1 MVGVS
6 TQPSSI
12 SRRTLGAL
20 QRFGYPGD
28 LRLVHPHADEIA
40 GMRCHTSLTSL
51 SEPAELALV
60 FTAAAHTL
68 EVVRDAVESGV
79 RSAILYASGFA
90 EMGTAGRRAQEEIRA
105 VAEEGNLRLL
115 GPNCQGLM
123 HLPNRLAAT
132 FSNSISVENL
142 PPPGPIAYVGQS
154 GALGGSVFDLLRE
167 RGVIP
172 AVQVSTGNQIDVDVT
187 DAVRYLA
194 RDDAVQLLM
203 VYFEDIPDGARWETV
218 CREVRASDKQIV
230 ALRAGRT
237 EAGQRAV
244 ASHTGAVVGE
254 TRAFELMTAAYGA
267 IEVTDVDE
275 WIDTA
280 IAWRAGSRNAGR
292 RLGVVS
298 TSGGAGGLIADH
310 ALRERLRIP
319 PLSADTRR
327 RLAEVLPAY
336 ASTDNPV
343 DVTAPSGA
351 PALPAGE
358 NSFEEAC
365 KAVAGDPDVDQLL
378 VVLSVV
384 VDAVGERVAR
394 GVANVAESRDLPV
407 HVLYLASADRT
418 ADLRD
423 TMARAGASLYA
434 SMRGAIRA
442 IGSVTPA
449 ERFAGPP
456 SDEQPRA
463 APAGRAVTEAEALA
477 WLDTYN
483 VPRPAGRLTKSSAE
497 AGQAAAELSA
507 LVVLKVQSSG
517 LMHKTELGAIRVGVA
532 REDVAE
538 AYGELIATVGVAAP
552 EAEIQGVL
560 VQAQV
565 EAGIELLVGIQG
577 PDAGYPPVV
586 SVGMGGTAVEVY
598 GDVASALAPLS
609 RQDAHRLLQSLR
621 CWPLLAGFRG
631 APPSD
636 VSAASAAIA
645 NLTDLAVSLGDDLIE
660 LEVNP
665 LIVHHQGLGA
675 HATDFLARLRN
686 R

>member
-6 TQPSSI
+6 TQPTSI

-28 LRLVHPHADEIA
+28 LHLVHPHADEIT
-40 GMRCHTSLTSL
+40 GIRCHTSLTSL
-51 SEPAELALV
+51 PEPAELALV
-60 FTAAAHTL
+60 FTAAARTL

-90 EMGTAGRRAQEEIRA
+90 EMGSEGRRAQEEIRD
-105 VAEEGNLRLL
+105 VAQQGNLRLL

-132 FSNSISVENL
+132 FTNSISVDDL

-154 GALGGSVFDLLRE
+154 GALGGSVFDLMRE

-187 DAVRYLA
+187 DAARYLA
-194 RDDAVQLLM
+194 CDDAVQLLM
-203 VYFEDIPDGARWETV
+203 VYFEDIPDGARWEAT
-218 CREVRASDKQIV
+218 CREVRASGKEIV
-230 ALRAGRT
+230 VLRAGRT
-237 EAGQRAV
+237 QAGQRAV
-244 ASHTGAVVGE
+244 ASHTGAVVGD
-254 TRAFELMTAAYGA
+254 TRAFELMTAAYRA

-275 WIDTA
+275 WIDAA
-280 IAWRAGSRNAGR
+280 IAWRAGSRHAGR
-292 RLGVVS
+292 RIGVVS
-298 TSGGAGGLIADH
+298 TSGGAGGLVADH
-310 ALRERLRIP
+310 AVRERLLIP
-319 PLSADTRR
+319 PLSDETRR

-351 PALPAGE
+351 PALPSGE

-365 KAVAGDPDVDQLL
+365 KAVAADPDVDQLL

-394 GVANVAESRDLPV
+394 AVANVAESQELPV

-418 ADLRD
+418 AELRGI
-423 TMARAGASLYA
+423 MANAGASLYA
-434 SMRGAIRA
+434 SMRGAVRA
-442 IGSVTPA
+442 IGSVTPN
-449 ERFAGPP
+449 ERFAEPP
-456 SDEQPRA
+456 PEEQPDT
-463 APAGRAVTEAEALA
+463 APVASAVTEAQAIP
-477 WLDTYN
+477 WLDRYN
-483 VPRPAGRLTKSSAE
+483 VPRPAARLARSSAE
-497 AGQAAAELSA
+497 AEQAAAEWSGP
-507 LVVLKVQSSG
+507 VVLKVQSSG
-517 LMHKTELGAIRVGVA
+517 LLHKTELGAIRVGVA
-532 REDVAE
+532 PEDVAD
-538 AYGELIATVGVAAP
+538 AYDDLIATVGVAAP

-577 PDAGYPPVV
+577 PRGGYPPVV
-586 SVGMGGTAVEVY
+586 TVGMGGTAVEVY

-609 RQDAHRLLQSLR
+609 EQDAHGLLRSLR
-621 CWPLLAGFRG
+621 CWPLLTGFRG
-631 APPSD
+631 APPFD
-636 VSAASAAIA
+636 VHAASATIA
-645 NLTDLAVSLGDDLIE
+645 NLTDLAMSLGDDLIE

-665 LIVHHQGLGA
+665 LIVHGQGLGA
-675 HATDFLARLRN
+675 HATDFLARLR
-686 R
+686 